1 MRWQARCA
9 LGIALLLAGCA
20 GKEEPAPAPGS
31 GDAGHDH
38 HAHHGAAPPE
48 ADAVP
53 RSEKH
58 AELLQIAERLR
69 NSEEK
74 YFGEVTL
81 RRLEAADTT
90 AMSKEHKA
98 QWLFSV
104 GQQRYKFGRR
114 DEAEALWEKSFETFP
129 SVLTKYMIG
138 VAQLRRGELENCLG
152 HHTAESCVFPLAGG
166 GVHVEKGG
174 AEQALETLVMTWE
187 RSPQD
192 LRPRVRW
199 FANLA
204 AMALGRYPAGL
215 DPAVAIPPEKFA
227 SDYDIGHFPDVAM
240 ALGISR
246 MNLAGGSIVE
256 DFDEDGFLD
265 IVISTANPW
274 GQMLYYKNQGDGT
287 FSDRT
292 EEAGLLGQLGGLNL
306 IHADYDNDGWRDIVV
321 LRGGWM
327 GTFGRIPCSL
337 LRNQGDGTF
346 TDVTNRAGLAV
357 EAYPSQAAA
366 FADYDLDGDLDLFFG
381 NETPPPESGMKYPCE
396 LFRNDGD
403 GRFTDVAV
411 EAGVEN
417 FKLAKG
423 VAWGDFDDD
432 RDPDLYVSNQFDIDR
447 FYRNEGGGKF
457 TNIAE
462 ELGVHEPKYSF
473 PAWFWDYDNDGK
485 IDLFVAGYGGDV
497 GDVARSYL
505 RPEGKFALSALFKN
519 GGGSFRDVAKEA
531 GLGKH
536 ALVMGAN
543 FGDLDNDGWL
553 DFYLG
558 TGAPEFDALMPN
570 QMYRNDGKGGFQD
583 VTTSGGFGNLQKGH
597 GIAWGDLD
605 NDGDQDI
612 FLESGGIYPYDEYFN
627 SLFQNPGHGNHWV
640 SLELEGVES
649 NRDAIGTRIR
659 VRVREN
665 GGTRDIWRWVWPC
678 GSFGSSSFRQHVGL
692 GQAEAIEVVEVYWP
706 KTDATQTLRGFE
718 LDASYRIVESAAA
731 PERVERRKI
740 VLQTGS

>member
-1 MRWQARCA
+1 
-9 LGIALLLAGCA
+9 
-20 GKEEPAPAPGS
+20 
-31 GDAGHDH
+31 
-38 HAHHGAAPPE
+38 
-48 ADAVP
+48 VP
-53 RSEKH
+53 HSEKH

-74 YFGEVTL
+74 YFGEVAL
-81 RRLEAADTT
+81 RRLESADTT
-90 AMSKEHKA
+90 GMAKEEIA
-98 QWLFSV
+98 QWFFSRA
-104 GQQRYKFGRR
+104 QQHYKFGRR
-114 DEAEALWEKSFETFP
+114 DEAEALWAKSFDTFP
-129 SVLTKYMIG
+129 TVHAKYMIG
-138 VAQLRRGELENCLG
+138 VAQLRRGELENCLRQ
-152 HHTAESCVFPLAGG
+152 HSAESCIFPLAGG
-166 GVHVEKGG
+166 GVHIEKQG
-174 AEQALETLVMTWE
+174 AEEALETLLAAWE
-187 RSPQD
+187 RSPQE

-204 AMALGRYPAGL
+204 AMALGRHPGGL
-215 DPAVAIPPEKFA
+215 DPSVSIPPEKLA
-227 SDYDIGHFPDVAM
+227 SDYDIGRFPDVAM

-246 MNLAGGSIVE
+246 MNLAGGAIME
-256 DFDEDGFLD
+256 DFDKDGFLD

-274 GQMLYYKNQGDGT
+274 GQMLYYRNEGDGT
-287 FSDRT
+287 LADRT

-306 IHADYDNDGWRDIVV
+306 IHADYDNDGWRDILV

-327 GTFGRIPCSL
+327 GTFGRIPTSL
-337 LRNQGDGTF
+337 LRNNGDGTF
-346 TDVTNRAGLAV
+346 TDVTKRAGISV
-357 EAYPSQAAA
+357 EAYPCQAAA
-366 FADYDLDGDLDLFFG
+366 FADYDLDGDLDLFLG

-396 LFRNDGD
+396 LFRNEGD
-403 GRFTDVAV
+403 GRFVDVAA

-423 VAWGDFDDD
+423 VAWGDFDGD
-432 RDPDLYVSNQFDIDR
+432 RDPDLFVSNQFDVNR

-457 TNIAE
+457 ANVAE
-462 ELGVHEPKYSF
+462 EMGVAEPRYSF

-485 IDLFVAGYGGDV
+485 LDLFVAGYGGDI
-497 GDVARSYL
+497 GDVARSFL
-505 RPEGKFALSALFKN
+505 RPEGTFALSALYKN
-519 GGGSFRDVAKEA
+519 EGGSFRDVAKEA
-531 GLGKH
+531 GLGRH

-597 GIAWGDLD
+597 GIAWGDID

-612 FLESGGIYPYDEYFN
+612 FLEGGGIYPYDEYFN
-627 SLFQNPGHGNHWV
+627 SLFRNPGHGNRWL

-659 VRVREN
+659 VRIREN
-665 GGTRDIWRWVWPC
+665 GRTRDIWRWVWPC

-692 GQAEAIEVVEVYWP
+692 GRAEAIDAVEVYWP
-706 KTDATQTLRGFE
+706 KTEVTQTFRGFE

-731 PERVERRKI
+731 PERIERRRI
-740 VLQTGS
+740 VLRTGS